1 MVASGSVTSGWQPLR
16 SRPVGPTTMVR
27 AVTSQREGQPEPS
40 GPRAASSRLSGLLR
54 IARPRQWVKNLLVFA
69 APAAAGVLSH
79 GTVAAHAAGAFGV
92 FCLAA
97 SGTLLRERHPRRR
110 GRPPPPRQAPA
121 ARGRRASS
129 RPRSPWRWAS
139 VLMAGAIGLAWV
151 LAGSHLAVVIAVYVA
166 VTTAYSMRLKH
177 EPVIDLACVSSGFV
191 LRAIAGG
198 VATGVPLSDWFL
210 IVSSFG
216 ALLIVTGKR
225 SAEHPSS
232 ASGAACTAPRSSPTP
247 RRSCARSACCA
258 AAVTVTAYCLWA
270 FERSAPG
277 RAGGHHPIWFE
288 LSIVPVVLAILHV
301 ELRFAR
307 GMGGAPEELA
317 LRDRTLQLL
326 GLVWVVLVAVG
337 IYA

>member
-1 MVASGSVTSGWQPLR
+1 MVASGSVTHGWQPLR

-54 IARPRQWVKNLLVFA
+54 IARPRHWVKNLLVFA

-97 SGTLLRERHPRRR
+97 SGTYFVNDALDVEADRHHPVKRLRPVAA
-110 GRPPPPRQAPA
+110 GIVPA
-121 ARGRRASS
+121 RLAAAVG
-129 RPRSPWRWAS
+129 P

-151 LAGSHLAVVIAVYVA
+151 LTGSHLAVVIAVYVA
-166 VTTAYSMRLKH
+166 VTTAYSLRLKH
-177 EPVIDLACVSSGFV
+177 EPVVDLACVSAGFV

-198 VATGVPLSDWFL
+198 VATGVPLSDWFI

-225 SAEHPSS
+225 SAEHLELGELRGVHRPTLL
-232 ASGAACTAPRSSPTP
+232 AYPEAFLRSVRLLS
-247 RRSCARSACCA
+247 

-270 FERSAPG
+270 FERSAQAG
-277 RAGGHHPIWFE
+277 RGHHPIWFE
-288 LSIVPVVLAILHV
+288 LSIVPFVIAILHV